1 MNSNSI
7 PTIVRRDNMSRMSE
21 ELVAALK
28 QRVASNYYDRP
39 EVVEIIARAILHS
52 RGVYVN

>member
-1 MNSNSI
+1 MTPNSI
-7 PTIVRRDNMSRMSE
+7 PTLVRLDNMSRMSE

-39 EVVEIIARAILHS
+39 EVIEIIARAILHS
-52 RGVYVN
+52 RGVYV

>member
-7 PTIVRRDNMSRMSE
+7 PTIVRRDNLSRMSE

>member
-1 MNSNSI
+1 MNPDST
-7 PTIVRRDNMSRMSE
+7 PKLVRRDNLSRMSD

-39 EVVEIIARAILHS
+39 DIIEIIARAILHS